1 MKIIRDNI
9 CFVNFKDLIFF
20 DFPVNLDF
28 DKKTYNE
35 NDYVILKSEKDID
48 YVRKREDIIDY
59 DYVSSLTDDELTK
72 KIGKIEKN
80 LEPLY
85 IEFSS
90 TSNESKK
97 MLFED
102 EEFKNN
108 LFKLDKI
115 YYDLIHYRNNKEII
129 DQNIFDLLIENN
141 VSKSLIKF

>member
-1 MKIIRDNI
+1 MKIIRDNV

-20 DFPVNLDF
+20 DFPVNLNF
-28 DKKTYNE
+28 DKESYNE
-35 NDYVILKSEKDID
+35 NDYVILKSKEDIE
-48 YVRKREDIIDY
+48 YVRNREDIIDY

-72 KIGKIEKN
+72 KIGNIEKD

-97 MLFED
+97 ILFED
-102 EEFKNN
+102 DEFKNN

-115 YYDLIHYRNNKEII
+115 YYDLIHYKNNKESI

-141 VSKSLIKF
+141 ISKSLVKF